1 MSTSKIFINL
11 NKVINYVF
19 VLIVFSTSIII
30 FNNCSQSSNKP
41 KQVIVVGIP
50 ADVATINPLFAFDLQ
65 EGHLMDLL
73 YLKPMLE
80 SWNYS
85 LGIIEFEPMLAESW
99 QINKDSNSVTLNLR
113 DNLKWSDGKSITIED
128 IIFSFD
134 IYSDP
139 KVNSRLYGLFENFF
153 SSEDLH
159 IDVAKTFR
167 KNSDKSVTIFFKDY
181 SNFSLLDINHAI
193 LPKHL
198 YDGIKREEVETAEL
212 NFKPIT
218 SGAFKLYKWE
228 RDQKIHLK
236 SDSLC
241 YLFNGENI
249 QEIIFKIVPDEFSL
263 ITQLQKGEIDLIEDV
278 KSEKVKE
285 LDGNENIAL
294 GSIKGRDFDYVGWN
308 NIDPE
313 AFSKKQIKPN
323 KFFASTKIRK
333 ALSLAINRNE
343 IFQSVIGKFGEVY
356 DSPISPIFKSY
367 VDQSLKKY
375 EYNPTRAKQM
385 LAEEGWKDLNG
396 DGILEKGS
404 QKFSF
409 KMFSNTGNPTRE
421 FASTII
427 KNNLKEV
434 GVDVEVIFVEKKE
447 LIDGLLGK
455 KYDAFL
461 SGWT

>member
-1 MSTSKIFINL
+1 M
-11 NKVINYVF
+11 
-19 VLIVFSTSIII
+19 
-30 FNNCSQSSNKP
+30 
-41 KQVIVVGIP
+41 
-50 ADVATINPLFAFDLQ
+50 
-65 EGHLMDLL
+65 
-73 YLKPMLE
+73 
-80 SWNYS
+80 
-85 LGIIEFEPMLAESW
+85 
-99 QINKDSNSVTLNLR
+99 NLR
-113 DNLKWSDGKSITIED
+113 DNLKWSDGKPITVDD

-139 KVNSRLYGLFENFF
+139 KVNSRLFGLFENFF
-153 SSEDLH
+153 SSDDLH
-159 IDVAKTFR
+159 IDIEKTFR
-167 KNSDKSVTIFFKDY
+167 INSDKSVTIFFKDY

-193 LPKHL
+193 VPKHL
-198 YDGIKREEVETAEL
+198 YDGIKRDDVETAEL
-212 NFKPIT
+212 NFKPVT

-263 ITQLQKGEIDLIEDV
+263 ITQLQKGEIELIEDV

-323 KFFASTKIRK
+323 KFFASTKIKK

-461 SGWT
+461 SGWTIQIPLNLDNYTNPESEKGMLNFTSYYDQELDKLLDDLKPSDSEEKRQSVYKSASNIFKTAEPITVLFWSDNIITYNKRIKNISFSPLGLFYGAWEWRLEQ